1 MDLFNIAFIAIGL
14 AMDSFA
20 VSVSSGIIIKRPRI
34 LDSLQ
39 IALFF
44 GFFQAFMPVL
54 GWLAGFSLKVIIS
67 GIDHWVAFIILFII
81 GCRMIYE
88 SFKRESINSKINPLN
103 YYVLLMLSIATSI
116 DALIVG
122 ISFSFLNIYIL
133 TPIFAIGV
141 VAFLMSF
148 IGVFIGNKSNHFLEK
163 KIEILG
169 GIILIGIGLK
179 ILFEHLF

>member
-1 MDLFNIAFIAIGL
+1 
-14 AMDSFA
+14 
-20 VSVSSGIIIKRPRI
+20 
-34 LDSLQ
+34 
-39 IALFF
+39 
-44 GFFQAFMPVL
+44 
-54 GWLAGFSLKVIIS
+54 
-67 GIDHWVAFIILFII
+67 
-81 GCRMIYE
+81 MIYE

-148 IGVFIGNKSNHFLEK
+148 IGVFIGNKSNHYLEK